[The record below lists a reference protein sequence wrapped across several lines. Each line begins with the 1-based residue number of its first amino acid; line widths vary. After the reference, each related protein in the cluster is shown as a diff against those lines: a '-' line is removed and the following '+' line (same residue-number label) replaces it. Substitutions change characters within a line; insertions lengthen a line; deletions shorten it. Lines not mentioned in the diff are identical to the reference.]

1 MEGPWV
7 FGLVVQ
13 DVEILEKNRKIIAA
27 NKIIQKYAIRTMYP
41 VDKDMR
47 KKCYKDG
54 RKVNTLTKRVY
65 KCDEKGILF
74 CYLLV
79 LNARIIFFFT

>member
-47 KKCYKDG
+47 KNVTKMGEKLILLQNVCTNVTK
-54 RKVNTLTKRVY
+54 KVFYFVIY
-65 KCDEKGILF
+65 
-74 CYLLV
+74 
-79 LNARIIFFFT
+79 